1 MHVASSGVLVS
12 GFNQLWKIDEALFR
26 AWLAVINA
34 TAAPAGGEAEEVE
47 EEKTA
52 AAAAEEEAE
61 VVPSVYFFFRRCV
74 CGCLSLP

>member
-34 TAAPAGGEAEEVE
+34 TAPPAVGEAEEGAE
-47 EEKTA
+47 EEKADTA
-52 AAAAEEEAE
+52 AAAEAAAEEA
-61 VVPSVYFFFRRCV
+61 VHSNNTSAYA
-74 CGCLSLP
+74 L